1 MAAAPTP
8 SNRGMWGIQPPIFN
22 GTRAQADDF
31 WAQFRR
37 YKMVNRTHDS
47 MTKAYDRVLMAL
59 TYIQGPMINDWV
71 NTQEKNL
78 ITRTDTTKPNH
89 VREDDKVLW
98 AKFEMVFHD
107 AWTDMSKKQNAY
119 DQLMKLTMAG
129 WDINTYIATFERLA
143 LAASWALDAEG
154 TIVRFREGLSKGIHS
169 KALDRDRIPCTMD
182 EWKAAARTEVAR
194 AKEKYNAG
202 LTNTQH
208 CNQQNHHY
216 STTQSQHRAPTQ
228 TNPNPNIVPMDVDAT
243 STTNFKKLTPEE
255 RTQLVKEGRCFR
267 CRLQGHVAR
276 NCPKNTNNTQTKVR
290 ETTTNKPADSTTTP
304 KLTKAQQIR
313 ALEESMAK
321 EERAEY
327 LDAHDM
333 GQDFWSAG
341 A

>member
-1 MAAAPTP
+1 M
-8 SNRGMWGIQPPIFN
+8 RGIQPAIFD
-22 GTRAQADDF
+22 GTRALADDF

-37 YKMVNRTHDS
+37 YKMVNCTHDS
-47 MTKAYDRVLMAL
+47 MTKAYDRVLTAL
-59 TYIQGPMINDWV
+59 TYIRGPMINDWV
-71 NTQEKNL
+71 NTQENNL
-78 ITRTDTTKPNH
+78 VTRTDTTCPNH
-89 VREDDKVLW
+89 VREDNEVLW
-98 AKFEMVFHD
+98 AKFKMAFHD
-107 AWTDMSKKQNAY
+107 AWTDTSKKQNAY
-119 DQLMKLTMAG
+119 DQLMKLTMVG
-129 WDINTYIATFERLA
+129 WDIDTYITTFERLA
-143 LAASWALDAEG
+143 LTAGWALNAEG

-169 KALDRDRIPCTMD
+169 KALDRDKIPRTMD

-202 LTNTQH
+202 LTNTQC
-208 CNQQNHHY
+208 CNQQNRPY
-216 STTQSQHRAPTQ
+216 NTTQSQHQVPAA

-243 STTNFKKLTPEE
+243 TTTNFKKLTPEE
-255 RTQLVKEGRCFR
+255 RAQLAKEGRCFR

-290 ETTTNKPADSTTTP
+290 ETTTDKPTNATTTP

-313 ALEESMAK
+313 ALEESMAE

-327 LDAHDM
+327 LDARDM